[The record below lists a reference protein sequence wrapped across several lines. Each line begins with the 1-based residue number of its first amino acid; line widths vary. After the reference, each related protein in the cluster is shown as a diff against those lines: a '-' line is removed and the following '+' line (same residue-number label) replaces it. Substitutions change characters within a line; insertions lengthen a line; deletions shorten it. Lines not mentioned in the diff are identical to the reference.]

1 MEIKKSGATP
11 QTAKPLAASQSSSQ
25 AQVPAAPAD
34 QVAMGQQSPQ
44 DQAIAVMQQMAQARL
59 ELGNQLIT
67 QVLEPAPKEFQE
79 VGQATMAAREEV
91 AKFVAATA
99 EGTESPSQ
107 QGVLTAAF
115 YVLATE
121 TATLSE
127 AAVRAESRA
136 EFQEQHGA
144 KPDRDG
150 LFREEL
156 GYLIEGNIYQGQF
169 PPEQIQNLVAG
180 LPQPEGD
187 KVFSAGAPILE
198 LRKHVPAE
206 LSQQVTQAAEHNP
219 LILAFNSNPELQKR
233 FTGALQQNF
242 EAAKTVSGGCLQYF
256 NVLGAIVQQ
265 DLAAQQVLAE
275 SQAQPNQ
282 A

>member
-1 MEIKKSGATP
+1 MEIKKAGVAAQPT
-11 QTAKPLAASQSSSQ
+11 KPLAASQPQPQ
-25 AQVPAAPAD
+25 AAAAPTD
-34 QVAMGQQSPQ
+34 QVAVGQASPQ
-44 DQAIAVMQQMAQARL
+44 DQAIAVMQQMAQARV
-59 ELGNQLIT
+59 ELGHQLIT

-91 AKFVAATA
+91 AKFVASTA
-99 EGTESPSQ
+99 EGSENPSQ
-107 QGVLTAAF
+107 QGVLSAAF

-121 TATLSE
+121 TATLAE

-136 EFQEQHGA
+136 EFQEKEGA
-144 KPDRDG
+144 KADRDG

-156 GYLIEGNIYQGQF
+156 GYLIEGNIYQGQI
-169 PPEQIQNLVAG
+169 PPDQIQNLVAG
-180 LPQPEGD
+180 LPAPQGD
-187 KVFSAGAPILE
+187 KAFSAGAPILE
-198 LRKHVPAE
+198 LRKYVPAE

-219 LILAFNSNPELQKR
+219 LVLAFNSNPELQKR

-256 NVLGAIVQQ
+256 NVLGQIVQQ

-275 SQAQPNQ
+275 AQAQQNQ